1 MPERAILFLAIAQT
15 LIWASASYIF
25 AALLLWWEADLG
37 WSRAQLTGAF
47 TVALLV
53 SATTAPTVGKLID
66 KGKGPLVMGV
76 TSVIAGLLV
85 GSLSLVTE
93 VWQFYAIWIAIGMMI
108 SGCLYEPCFAIITRA
123 RGPAGRKAIVTI
135 TLMAGFA
142 STISFPLANSLAEAQ
157 GWQFAVLVFCA
168 IAVLIAAPLNYLG
181 ARDVEN
187 APWEEAKID
196 PVKDFHAA
204 DRAYLR
210 QPAFWCL
217 GLGFACGAM
226 LQQMTVNHLLAILMD
241 RDVLRDVAILAAS
254 FIGPMQ
260 VAGRIAMVA
269 AGERASNH
277 FVAICSFI
285 AMGISAVM
293 LMFAGYSPGFI
304 AGFAIFFGAAH
315 GVVSIIRPGLAW
327 EILGGENY
335 GAKSG
340 TLASFFFVG
349 GAIAPFTGSLIW
361 KAGGYDLVLICLLL
375 LASAGLC
382 LYLAAQSFAKRS
394 TA

>member
-47 TVALLV
+47 TIALLV

-66 KGKGPLVMGV
+66 RGKGPVVMGI
-76 TSVIAGLLV
+76 TTAIAGLLV

-93 VWQFYAIWIAIGMMI
+93 IWHFYAIWIAIGMMI

-123 RGPAGRKAIVTI
+123 RGAAGRNAIVMI

-142 STISFPLANSLAEAQ
+142 STISFPLANTMAEAN
-157 GWQFAVLVFCA
+157 GWRVAVLVFCA
-168 IAVLIAAPLNYLG
+168 IAVLIAAPLNYFG
-181 ARDVEN
+181 AKMVESN
-187 APWEEAKID
+187 HWEEAKII
-196 PVKDFHAA
+196 PSGSNKSQE
-204 DRAYLR
+204 RGYLR
-210 QPAFWCL
+210 QPQFWCL

-226 LQQMTVNHLLAILMD
+226 LQQMTVNHLLAILSD

-269 AGERASNH
+269 AGNHASNH
-277 FVAICSFI
+277 LVAICSFV
-285 AMGISAVM
+285 AMGLSAVM
-293 LMFAGYSPGFI
+293 LMLAGYSPGFI

-349 GAIAPFTGSLIW
+349 GAIAPFSGSLIW
-361 KAGGYDLVLICLLL
+361 RAGGYDTVLVFLVI
-375 LASAGLC
+375 LAAAGLC
-382 LYLAAQSFAKRS
+382 LYLAAQAFAKRE
-394 TA
+394 AV